1 MSKTAVVLKYDADL
15 NALIIE
21 GAINADALAI

>member
-1 MSKTAVVLKYDADL
+1 MSKTAVVLKYDADR

-21 GAINADALAI
+21 GAVNADALAI

>member
-21 GAINADALAI
+21 GAVNADALAI